1 MSRNSGCRGCISF
14 AGAVFGLVAVLISI
28 VEIIEWFFESP
39 GSFWKWA
46 QPAGSAAVNRI
57 LTPATAALFSN
68 AIRETIDF
76 AQSSPIYPW
85 LGWLLISFVGGVLNY
100 IVQYVLLLDVVVMEV
115 LILLIPLAAWMW
127 VFSWLVG
134 TVGTI
139 LAAASY
145 ISFIMLTSLVF
156 GFALERKSESW
167 KA

>member
-1 MSRNSGCRGCISF
+1 MSRNSGCRGCISL
-14 AGAVFGLVAVLISI
+14 AGALFGLIAVLISI
-28 VEIIEWFFESP
+28 IEIIEWFFQSP
-39 GSFWKWA
+39 GSFGRWA
-46 QPAGSAAVNRI
+46 KLIVLSVIHRV
-57 LTPATAALFSN
+57 LTPTTAASFSN
-68 AIRETIDF
+68 AISETIDF